1 MKLPRRPYFWK
12 RLAWESDPMRV
23 LVLALIIALGLAAAV
38 FGWIEGRRWT
48 SFSETDAINGIAD
61 LYVQQAGD
69 GAQRTDCHARPG
81 WRAEVWLDIRCGSD
95 PKFWYALDRR
105 GGVLTIPRS
114 QPGA

>member
-1 MKLPRRPYFWK
+1 
-12 RLAWESDPMRV
+12 MRV
-23 LVLALIIALGLAAAV
+23 LVLAPIIALGLAAAV
-38 FGWIEGRRWT
+38 FGWIEGRRWM

-61 LYVQQAGD
+61 LYIKQAGD